1 MDKRINKKITEYLFS
16 FKDNIRMKADELGIV
31 KKEEISCLFQYIYDY
46 ERLVLTKEDF
56 VKRKRVKNMVDF
68 CERCCAKRATSEQC
82 TRRKKEGSEFCGTH
96 IKGTPHGVLD
106 NENDGNVKQNTQKIE
121 VWAQDIQGIMYYVDK
136 FSNVYKAEEI
146 ILNKINPKVIA
157 KYVKNGEH
165 YSIPEFGI

>member
-1 MDKRINKKITEYLFS
+1 MDKRINKKITEYLS
-16 FKDNIRMKADELGIV
+16 NFKDNIRLKADELGIA
-31 KKEEISCLFQYIYDY
+31 KKEEVCSLFQYIYDY

-82 TRRKKEGSEFCGTH
+82 TRRKKEGSDYCGTH
-96 IKGTPHGVLD
+96 IKGTPHGILD
-106 NENDGNVKQNTQKIE
+106 NNNEEVKQNTQKVE

-136 FSNVYKAEEI
+136 FGNVYKAEEI
-146 ILNKINPKVIA
+146 ILNKVNPKVIA

-165 YSIPEFGI
+165 YSIPAFGL